1 MKTLIIYD
9 NNGKIYYM
17 ASGDYTKP
25 NGLQYIE
32 VEVPEGYYVASI
44 DVDSEVHEAVIKKHP
59 VNNTTA
65 VLNALLTG
73 EV

>member
-9 NNGKIYYM
+9 NTGKIYYM

-25 NGLQYIE
+25 DGLPYIE
-32 VEVPEGYYVASI
+32 VEVPEGYYVASV
-44 DVDSEVHEAVIKKHP
+44 DVETNTAVFKKHP

>member
-9 NNGKIYYM
+9 NTGKIYYM

-25 NGLQYIE
+25 DGLQYIE
-32 VEVPEGYYVASI
+32 VEVPDGYYVAS
-44 DVDSEVHEAVIKKHP
+44 VDAETNTAVFKKNP